1 MKTTTRSGS
10 ANLKDISTRQK
21 RGKND
26 RKHNGAKSEP
36 AEFPR
41 FQAPTGIMDQFNLN
55 VPEDFPECSLAPRSA
70 MNIVNSEAWT
80 DASPMLNLSSFVTTF
95 HEPEEAE
102 VAKANIMKNY
112 IDHDMYPQVFAMET
126 KMVKLLHGLWN
137 GPKDVDVY
145 GTATVGS
152 SEACMLAGLAHK
164 WNWRKAR
171 QKAKKDATKPNMV
184 TGGNVQIVWKKFLK
198 YFDVEPRIAPLE
210 PGNYRLTTKHLDK
223 LVDENTTCVVAIA
236 GQTFTGED
244 DDFQEIHDWLDAY
257 ETRTG
262 INVPM
267 HIDGASGGFVNPFLY
282 PDYKWDFR
290 LPRVQSINASGHKYG
305 LVPPGLGWVVFKER
319 KVFNEDLIFYV
330 NYLGGEM
337 PTATLNFSR
346 NAFQIAVQYY
356 LFLRLGRE
364 GYVSIMR
371 HAVTNA
377 ERLREKLVES
387 GYFEIMNKTQ
397 RIPVVALTL
406 KSKFKNFNEFDV
418 SARVR
423 QRGWV
428 LSAYSMPP
436 NAESVRSLRVVVRP
450 HLNSNVIDMLA
461 NDIIKACQ
469 FLKANGGNMKPPK
482 LHAADHATPTKC

>member
-1 MKTTTRSGS
+1 MKEPTITHPEVNDSSTNRTRRQ
-10 ANLKDISTRQK
+10 STRK
-21 RGKND
+21 K
-26 RKHNGAKSEP
+26 P
-36 AEFPR
+36 AEHPR
-41 FQAPTGIMDQFNLN
+41 FEVPTGIMDQFNLN

-70 MNIVNSEAWT
+70 QNIVNSQAWT

-95 HEPEEAE
+95 NEPEEAE

-126 KMVKLLHGLWN
+126 RMVKWLHGLWN
-137 GPKDVDVY
+137 GPKDAEPY

-171 QKAKKDATKPNMV
+171 QKAKKDASKPNMV
-184 TGGNVQIVWKKFLK
+184 TGGNVQIVWKKFFR

-223 LVDENTTCVVAIA
+223 LVDENTICVVAIA

-244 DDFQEIHDWLDAY
+244 DDFEEIQDWLDAY
-257 ETRTG
+257 EKRTG
-262 INVPM
+262 ISIPM

-305 LVPPGLGWVVFKER
+305 LVPPGLGWVVFR
-319 KVFNEDLIFYV
+319 DRRVFNEDLVFYV

-364 GYVSIMR
+364 GYTSIMR

-406 KSKFKNFNEFDV
+406 KPRFKNFTEFDV
-418 SARVR
+418 SAKVR
-423 QRGWV
+423 ERGWV

-450 HLNSNVIDMLA
+450 HLNTTVIDMLA

-482 LHAADHATPTKC
+482 LHSAHRSTPTKC